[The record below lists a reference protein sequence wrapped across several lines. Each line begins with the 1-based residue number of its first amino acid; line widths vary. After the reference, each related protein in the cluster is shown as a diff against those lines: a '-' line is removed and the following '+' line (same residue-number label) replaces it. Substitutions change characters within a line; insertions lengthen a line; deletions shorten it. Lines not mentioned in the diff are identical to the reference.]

1 MTNLKEKY
9 VNEIVPELIKELG
22 YGNVMQVPKVEKI
35 TLNMGVGESVTD
47 KKAIEKAQ
55 ADLES
60 ITGQRS
66 LTTKAKKSVA
76 IYKIREGFPIG
87 CKVTLRKSRM
97 YDFLDRLV
105 NIALPRIRD
114 FRGLNKK
121 SFDGNGNYSIGI
133 KEQIIFPEIDYDNID
148 KIRGLDITITTTAK
162 TDEEALALLKAFN
175 FPIKDKQ
182 EAEVETP
189 DTQEAEVETQ
199 DTQEAEVET
208 PDTQEA
214 EVETPDTQEAEVE
227 TQEK

>member
-148 KIRGLDITITTTAK
+148 TIRGLDITITTTAK

-175 FPIKDKQ
+175 FPIKNVQ
-182 EAEVETP
+182 EATAETQ
-189 DTQEAEVETQ
+189 DTQ

-208 PDTQEA
+208 QEVQEA
-214 EVETPDTQEAEVE
+214 TAE

>member
-1 MTNLKEKY
+1 MASLKEKY
-9 VNEIVPELIKELG
+9 VNDIVPELQKELG
-22 YGNVMQVPKVEKI
+22 HGNVMQVPKVEKI
-35 TLNMGVGESVTD
+35 TLNMGLGESVID

-55 ADLES
+55 ADLER
-60 ITGQRS
+60 ITGQRP
-66 LTTKAKKSVA
+66 LVTKAKKSVA
-76 IYKIREGFPIG
+76 TYKLREGFPIG

-121 SFDGNGNYSIGI
+121 SFDGTGNYSIGI

-148 KIRGLDITITTTAK
+148 TIRGLDITITTTAK

-175 FPIKDKQ
+175 FPIKD
-182 EAEVETP
+182 
-189 DTQEAEVETQ
+189 TQ
-199 DTQEAEVET
+199 DTQEAKVDT
-208 PDTQEA
+208 QDTQE
-214 EVETPDTQEAEVE
+214 TEVE

>member
-9 VNEIVPELIKELG
+9 VNEIVPELKKELG
-22 YGNVMQVPKVEKI
+22 YGNVMQVPEVEKI
-35 TLNMGVGESVTD
+35 TLNMGVGESITD

-60 ITGQRS
+60 ITGQRP
-66 LTTKAKKSVA
+66 LATKAKKSVA
-76 IYKIREGFPIG
+76 TYKIREGFPIG

-182 EAEVETP
+182 EAEVETQ

-199 DTQEAEVET
+199 DTQEER
-208 PDTQEA
+208 DTKHEN
-214 EVETPDTQEAEVE
+214 
-227 TQEK
+227 

>member
-60 ITGQRS
+60 ITGQRP
-66 LTTKAKKSVA
+66 LATKSKKSVA
-76 IYKIREGFPIG
+76 TYKIREGFPIG

-182 EAEVETP
+182 EAEVET
-189 DTQEAEVETQ
+189 Q
-199 DTQEAEVET
+199 
-208 PDTQEA
+208 
-214 EVETPDTQEAEVE
+214 DTQEAEVE

>member
-22 YGNVMQVPKVEKI
+22 YGNVMQVPEVEKI

-60 ITGQRS
+60 ITGQRP
-66 LTTKAKKSVA
+66 LATKAKKSVA
-76 IYKIREGFPIG
+76 TYKIREGFPIG

-133 KEQIIFPEIDYDNID
+133 KEQIIFPEIDYDSID

-182 EAEVETP
+182 EAEE
-189 DTQEAEVETQ
+189 ETQ
-199 DTQEAEVET
+199 DTQEAEEET
-208 PDTQEA
+208 QDTQEA
-214 EVETPDTQEAEVE
+214 EEETQDTQEAEEE

>member
-1 MTNLKEKY
+1 
-9 VNEIVPELIKELG
+9 
-22 YGNVMQVPKVEKI
+22 
-35 TLNMGVGESVTD
+35 
-47 KKAIEKAQ
+47 
-55 ADLES
+55 
-60 ITGQRS
+60 
-66 LTTKAKKSVA
+66 
-76 IYKIREGFPIG
+76 
-87 CKVTLRKSRM
+87 M

-182 EAEVETP
+182 EAEVETQ

-208 PDTQEA
+208 
-214 EVETPDTQEAEVE
+214 
-227 TQEK
+227 QEK